1 MSASS
6 EGGCDGRGATSES
19 KAVLSPGV
27 QFLNTPPRRVEQV
40 WRQFPGSATFQCLPV
55 KSVGTKLEVRLGSHS
70 AVSATSRS
78 GREVACTG
86 MLRTQFVQ
94 GPRARA

>member
-19 KAVLSPGV
+19 KVVLSTGV
-27 QFLNTPPRRVEQV
+27 QPPSTPPRRAEQV
-40 WRQFPGSATFQCLPV
+40 WRQFPGSAMFQWLPV

-70 AVSATSRS
+70 AVSAGSGS

-86 MLRTQFVQ
+86 MLRRQLVQ